1 MKLKEYIAILSEF
14 AKEHPEALE
23 LDVIYSKDSEGNGY
37 HNVYYSP
44 TLMQVDE
51 GYYREV
57 ECDPDEHDF
66 KPNAVC
72 IN

>member
-1 MKLKEYIAILSEF
+1 MKLKEYIENLNEF
-14 AKEHPEALE
+14 VKEHPEALE
-23 LDVIYSKDSEGNGY
+23 LDTIYAKDSEGNGY
-37 HNVYYSP
+37 HDVSYTP

-57 ECDPDEHDF
+57 QCDPDEDDF
-66 KPNAVC
+66 SPNAVC